1 MSRYS
6 ILQIHPSDIRLRKEW
21 EELLHREGIEK
32 DLNIDYTIG
41 LVDDK
46 YRLLA
51 TGSCF
56 RNSLRCLAVDS
67 RHQGT
72 GLLAQ
77 IVTALVDYQY
87 ERGNTHLFLYTSCD
101 KVHIF
106 NELGFHEIARVEDKA
121 VFMENRKDGFISYI
135 KGLENGFGV
144 QGAIVMN
151 ANPFTLGHRWLVEQ
165 ACKENDYV
173 HLFIVSEDIS
183 QFPFAIRERLVRE
196 GTSDLGKIIYHTT
209 SSYMVSTSTFPSYFL
224 KEPDTYVEV
233 QALLDAQIF
242 VKIAKVLD
250 ISTRYVGEEPISVV
264 TNIYNSILKK
274 VLPIQGVTCKEI
286 PRLEALG
293 QVISASRVRELLARK
308 DYDTIKNL
316 VPESTYKYLLT
327 LDN

>member
-1 MSRYS
+1 
-6 ILQIHPSDIRLRKEW
+6 
-21 EELLHREGIEK
+21 
-32 DLNIDYTIG
+32 
-41 LVDDK
+41 
-46 YRLLA
+46 
-51 TGSCF
+51 
-56 RNSLRCLAVDS
+56 
-67 RHQGT
+67 
-72 GLLAQ
+72 
-77 IVTALVDYQY
+77 
-87 ERGNTHLFLYTSCD
+87 
-101 KVHIF
+101 
-106 NELGFHEIARVEDKA
+106 
-121 VFMENRKDGFISYI
+121 
-135 KGLENGFGV
+135 
-144 QGAIVMN
+144 
-151 ANPFTLGHRWLVEQ
+151 
-165 ACKENDYV
+165 
-173 HLFIVSEDIS
+173 
-183 QFPFAIRERLVRE
+183 
-196 GTSDLGKIIYHTT
+196 
-209 SSYMVSTSTFPSYFL
+209 MVSTSTFPSYFL